1 MFSSHWWYIQTT
13 VEDPFLCTGPGVIS
27 PTLAF
32 CGGDGRKL
40 YWVEAEVWNH
50 TVAHLFQNLTKS
62 FLEAKMKIFIY
73 LFIYLFIFYKW
84 SNNSH
89 FNTKMFH
96 TLIMPFKHRRVTFLC
111 GPAST
116 APHGENPINCSVIW
130 SQKSKITSVGNFIF
144 TGPGVSSATPPC
156 KCTVHWV
163 CGGEE
168 SKLWWVEE
176 EERSKPI
183 TLICC
188 WKQLKK
194 L

>member
-1 MFSSHWWYIQTT
+1 MIYSDNSWRSFPLYRAWCHFSHTRILWWRRQEALLSRGRGVKPHGRSSFPKPNQVIFRS
-13 VEDPFLCTGPGVIS
+13 ED
-27 PTLAF
+27 
-32 CGGDGRKL
+32 
-40 YWVEAEVWNH
+40 EN
-50 TVAHLFQNLTKS
+50 
-62 FLEAKMKIFIY
+62 IY
-73 LFIYLFIFYKW
+73 LFIFFFFYKW